1 MKILVNVHVPAIS
14 KNYDMLLP
22 GTLSVQSITE
32 LIARSMEEL
41 TNHLYVSSK
50 GEKLCLVEREIIL
63 QPESTLEE
71 NSVENGDHLM
81 IL

>member
-32 LIARSMEEL
+32 LIARSMEEF
-41 TNHLYVSSK
+41 TNRLYVSSK
-50 GEKLCLVEREIIL
+50 NEKLCLVEREVIL
-63 QPESTLEE
+63 RPESTLDE
-71 NSVENGDHLM
+71 NGVENGDHLM

>member
-22 GTLSVQSITE
+22 GTLSIQSITE
-32 LIARSMEEL
+32 LIARSMEEF

-50 GEKLCLVEREIIL
+50 NEKLCLVEREVIL
-63 QPESTLEE
+63 RPESTLDE
-71 NSVENGDHLM
+71 NGIENGDHLM